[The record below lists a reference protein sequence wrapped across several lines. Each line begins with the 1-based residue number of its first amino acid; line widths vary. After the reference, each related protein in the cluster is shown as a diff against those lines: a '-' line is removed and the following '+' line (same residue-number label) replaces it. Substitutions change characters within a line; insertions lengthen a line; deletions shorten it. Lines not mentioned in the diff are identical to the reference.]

1 MTNPI
6 TRLHQNFFQWI
17 QGALQDWF
25 PGLLAR
31 VTFASVLLLYFLNSA
46 KTKVGD
52 GLEGFFQVQ
61 DNAYFQILPKVVEQ
75 YGFDASQ
82 VPAFP
87 WQWIV
92 YAGTYSEIIL
102 PVLIVAGLFT
112 RIAAIGMVVFV
123 VVQSIVDITAH
134 GVDEKTIGSFFD
146 RLPDAV
152 IADQRALWIFLLVYL
167 AIYGAGKLSLDYL
180 LAGRR
185 YIVAGQ
191 KAAHSTL

>member
-6 TRLHQNFFQWI
+6 TRLHQSVFEWI
-17 QGALQDWF
+17 QERLQDWF

-31 VTFASVLLLYFLNSA
+31 LTFASVLLLYFLNSA

-52 GLEGFFQVQ
+52 GLGGFFQVQ

-75 YGFDASQ
+75 FGYDASQ
-82 VPAFP
+82 VPVFP
-87 WQWIV
+87 YQWIV
-92 YAGTYSEIIL
+92 YAGTYSEFIL

-123 VVQSIVDITAH
+123 LVQSYVDITAH
-134 GVDEKTIGSFFD
+134 GADEKTIGSFFD
-146 RLPDAV
+146 RLPDAA

-167 AIYGAGKLSLDYL
+167 AIYGAGKRSLDHL
-180 LAGRR
+180 FAGRR
-185 YIVAGQ
+185 
-191 KAAHSTL
+191 